1 MFSAGFSAGFPGSC
15 ATSNCHERSS
25 LDPWKQDGS
34 TPLHGAGRVPEDSF
48 SSSPEFLWSEYPEAA
63 EAARQAADAVHEIQ
77 PQGERRQV
85 SAAR

>member
-1 MFSAGFSAGFPGSC
+1 
-15 ATSNCHERSS
+15 
-25 LDPWKQDGS
+25 
-34 TPLHGAGRVPEDSF
+34 VPEDSF